1 MHILC
6 VADYL
11 VTLNDCTK
19 VHSSILMVY
28 PCLSSLTS
36 RAARNS
42 RRNPTLMKFFCNK
55 FLFMH
60 IDKSKST
67 VCFMFFSII
76 VQNVHINAH
85 SFNVEFLI
93 LYTVDINVYTKCI
106 ISWYRGSKKIRL
118 IIISIFILLLKSM
131 YIYASFVNQLHA
143 FNFKIRLF
151 LLTLYFTCTCYPI
164 IMQKPHI

>member
-60 IDKSKST
+60 IVDKSKST

-93 LYTVDINVYTKCI
+93 LYTIDINVYTKCI

-118 IIISIFILLLKSM
+118 IIISIFILLLISM
-131 YIYASFVNQLHA
+131 YILCIICEPASR
-143 FNFKIRLF
+143 I
-151 LLTLYFTCTCYPI
+151 
-164 IMQKPHI
+164 